1 MRPRGT
7 PLPLTHPSQRIA
19 CFPPAPEAAGHHGRS
34 SAEHELCR
42 CMAEGARVFFH
53 PRTRSCSRIQ
63 VEGHDVHCVYGGLHR
78 NHASVCGLALARGKK
93 HMAIQNL
100 SVLIYWQADSVNKTT
115 QTMCRECTNDTS
127 RRSNKQ
133 ELQLVAVSALGMWVS
148 LFFQRLL
155 PEPRHVELSRALV
168 SQVAS
173 ARGPRY
179 SSVLLYLR
187 VASARGQRCSAV
199 IRPRRHS
206 FAGTA
211 RERHFSGECLQASL
225 RRWSG

>member
-115 QTMCRECTNDTS
+115 QTMCRQCRECTNDTS

-155 PEPRHVELSRALV
+155 PEPRHVELSRALGSQGGICQGSTLLFRALV
-168 SQVAS
+168 SQGGICQES
-173 ARGPRY
+173 TLQCGY
-179 SSVLLYLR
+179 STK
-187 VASARGQRCSAV
+187 A
-199 IRPRRHS
+199 
-206 FAGTA
+206 T
-211 RERHFSGECLQASL
+211 
-225 RRWSG
+225 